1 MTLKYGTYRVGDK
14 TYKITPYMSSDRRR
28 QVEREYNQALNQARA
43 DVQERKSA
51 ADKARIEEARRVA
64 AIKERQYERRVELGK
79 VKDEMDESSITRV
92 ESPRVGGG
100 VSSSFEV
107 SAAINRLPY
116 EERQVEKKKFKAAL
130 AEQQKIKKDLRDAD
144 VRAGDVYPEFTGE
157 RPSDILKRGKFRLG
171 AEAKKSGA
179 ESKLIGS
186 AFGLGTQ
193 RLLPPNVYEW
203 EERVVDGETR
213 KYAKKLVSP
222 GGGAIRSYLGDKQVE
237 FEGGMG
243 GVLRPEAALK
253 VGAKRLFRRKSDVD
267 YELGMLPT
275 QASDY
280 KPKRFEE
287 REQEIYTVDN
297 VRTGETMEFKT
308 ADAAAGFAQRQ
319 SDAEYEREL
328 RKHGVSLGE
337 IQKYGVGVSKRD
349 DIFTKDT
356 VIPKKSSFIPD
367 VFYKIMPRKPVEE
380 KEYYTKEIDF
390 KYKTIGLN
398 LPFIGRVEEPFITP
412 LLKAGVYQGKDI
424 LEQRQSALD
433 FASSPEERQIILQ
446 RSDKMLADV
455 TKVRFDIIPESKEQ
469 KKQGVL
475 QRLWNLDIIPGYDV
489 KPSLGAQTV
498 ITGAVM
504 GGTAVASGVAALGR
518 LGVGF
523 ITGKKVEEAT
533 DSPLLGL
540 GTTLGVTYGLGSV
553 GKISTPKI
561 PSYAKTK
568 TSIKAAAVKT
578 KSKVMDVGVK
588 GYEKQFIKIR
598 EGYTLPASKKIFN
611 DFASIPS
618 KIRKDYQPY
627 SQTKIAPKTYQYTVD
642 KWKTP
647 FTLKTQRMPR
657 IYDAPKSIK
666 SGLYGNKIIQHI
678 TSVDTGLKLG
688 KNLKTKGAGTGYFT
702 HIVKYQKIKGVV
714 RPGINIE
721 KYGLGKSKTSYFKG
735 LKNFKS
741 NKRGQLLL
749 QVEKPSKL
757 AQTVSRSSYKSFVSG
772 SKIAGKTALTMGKLS
787 FANKAA
793 FVFPLLSQKQSQ
805 KAYYQPD
812 NKETPFKAIELLP
825 KNIRIQYLPQ
835 FQIQK
840 SNVISKQIQPQKTQA
855 SPIKPINNIGY
866 ELYPVQQFYSKNTV
880 KQYQSMDYPKPSYSK
895 TKMFYPSKKWDLGSN
910 VWSWGRKKGVR
921 KKYQKSYIAKGKEA
935 LDFIFG

>member
-64 AIKERQYERRVELGK
+64 AIKERQFERRVELGK
-79 VKDEMDESSITRV
+79 VKDELDESSITRV

-253 VGAKRLFRRKSDVD
+253 VGAIRLFRRKSDVD

-297 VRTGETMEFKT
+297 VRTGEIMEFKSKS
-308 ADAAAGFAQRQ
+308 AAESFAQRQ
-319 SDAEYEREL
+319 SEADYERQL
-328 RKHGVSLGE
+328 RKYGVSLKD
-337 IQKYGVGVSKRD
+337 IQKFNTGVSKRD
-349 DIFTKDT
+349 DVFTKDT

-367 VFYKIMPRKPVEE
+367 VFRKIMPKKPVE

-433 FASSPEERQIILQ
+433 FASTPEERQIILQ

-489 KPSLGAQTV
+489 TPSLGAQTV
-498 ITGAVM
+498 LTGAVM

-523 ITGKKVEEAT
+523 ISGKKVEEAT

-540 GTTLGVTYGLGSV
+540 ATTVGVTYGLGQTGKLRDIKV
-553 GKISTPKI
+553 KKTLGKIKSSSKAVVPKL
-561 PSYAKTK
+561 K
-568 TSIKAAAVKT
+568 TSYI
-578 KSKVMDVGVK
+578 DNRNFIK
-588 GYEKQFIKIR
+588 GYEKQFIQR
-598 EGYTLPASKKIFN
+598 QQGYTLPTSKKIFESFK
-611 DFASIPS
+611 DVKTRVP
-618 KIRKDYQPY
+618 KDYKPVVR
-627 SQTKIAPKTYQYTVD
+627 SKIAPGTYQY
-642 KWKTP
+642 KTDS
-647 FTLKTQRMPR
+647 FKTIYTSKPARLPR
-657 IYDAPKSIK
+657 IYQSQKVQYIQ
-666 SGLYGNKIIQHI
+666 KIDDI
-678 TSVDTGLKLG
+678 GLKLG
-688 KNLKTKGAGTGYFT
+688 TKVKSSGVGTGYFKPA
-702 HIVKYQKIKGVV
+702 IGFKKVSGVV
-714 RPGINIE
+714 RPGIKID
-721 KYGLGKSKTSYFKG
+721 KYNLGKSRSSYFTG

-787 FANKAA
+787 FATKAA

-805 KAYYQPD
+805 KTYYQPD
-812 NKETPFKAIELLP
+812 NKQTPFKSIELLP

-910 VWSWGRKKGVR
+910 VWSWGRRKGVR